1 MSRYDLRDI
10 SDRLARS
17 SDAEAVAFEFLGALQ
32 TAQPTWHAT
41 LAFYEVSRDALVRL
55 YERDKDQ
62 LRSRDLKVMVD
73 QLPPRMIRNFFHPNA
88 PLLTGGK
95 PGLAPVVHATPVF
108 EPDLND
114 AVLLRSLLPVA
125 TWNSCVC
132 LPLTDRDE
140 MLALLLVVSQK
151 RAAFPPKVLEEIM
164 PLKSM
169 AAFALAER
177 LHRASQAAEEPDLDA
192 GRRSAAEFHD
202 RVEQLTIHARE
213 LEQENQTKTGRI
225 GELTTRIEQLDR
237 HSSEYR
243 DELDRVKL
251 ALAEMETRTSRAAE
265 GLTEASAQLESA
277 QQQLSELRGTQDF
290 MRQVFAT
297 LATEHDPRQFTD
309 EMLRWLTEHFG
320 VERCSVMLVDRT
332 GNLLRIAAQ
341 MGIPAGVADK
351 VRVRVGQGVAGW
363 VAEHRKPLF
372 VRARGDAADVARNT
386 KDETYNT
393 DSFVCVP
400 IVYNGRLTGVLNLS
414 NKAGAAP
421 FTDADLE
428 RAVLAAGV
436 FAITLGANEIV
447 RRALAWAA

>member
-17 SDAEAVAFEFLGALQ
+17 TDAEAVAFEFLGALQ
-32 TAQPTWHAT
+32 SAQPTWHAT

-55 YERDKDQ
+55 YEREKDQ
-62 LRSRDLKVMVD
+62 LRARDLKVMVD
-73 QLPPRMIRNFFHPNA
+73 QLPARMIRNFFHPNA

-95 PGLAPVVHATPVF
+95 PSVAPVVHATPVY

-132 LPLTDRDE
+132 LPLTDREE
-140 MLALLLVVSQK
+140 MLALLLIVSQK
-151 RAAFPPKVLEEIM
+151 RAAFPPRVLEEIL

-177 LHRASQAAEEPDLDA
+177 LHRASQDAQEPDMMAGQRAAEE
-192 GRRSAAEFHD
+192 FHE
-202 RVEQLTIHARE
+202 RLEQLSIHARE
-213 LEQENQTKTGRI
+213 LEQDNETKGDRLQQLSTQ
-225 GELTTRIEQLDR
+225 IEQLDT
-237 HSSEYR
+237 HSSQYR
-243 DELDRVKL
+243 TELDRVKE
-251 ALAEMETRTSRAAE
+251 ALRDLENRSSRARE
-265 GLTEASAQLESA
+265 SLSEASAQLDTA
-277 QQQLSELRGTQDF
+277 LQQISEMRGTLDF
-290 MRQVFAT
+290 MRQVFDT
-297 LATEHDPRQFTD
+297 LAEEHDPRQFTGT
-309 EMLRWLTEHFG
+309 MLTWLVERFG

-341 MGIPAGVADK
+341 VGIPAGVADK

-363 VAEHRKPLF
+363 VAQNRKPLF
-372 VRARGDAADVARNT
+372 VRARDDAADIERNT
-386 KDETYNT
+386 DDTYNT

-400 IVYNGRLTGVLNLS
+400 IVYNGRLAGVLNLS
-414 NKAGAAP
+414 NKRDAQA

-428 RAVLAAGV
+428 RAIAAAGV
-436 FAITLGANEIV
+436 FAITLGANEVV